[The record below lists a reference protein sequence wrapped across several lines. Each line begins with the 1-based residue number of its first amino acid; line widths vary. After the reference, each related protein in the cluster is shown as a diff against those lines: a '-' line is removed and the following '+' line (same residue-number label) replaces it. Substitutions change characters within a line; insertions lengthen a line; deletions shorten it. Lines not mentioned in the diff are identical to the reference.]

1 MKSVPPEQQ
10 AQPRRAM
17 IFQRDVLAGRLSQ
30 LENGE
35 WRFVY
40 EPGYAGPP
48 VSLSL
53 PVRVE
58 HYLFAAFPPFLDGLL
73 PEGAQLEALL
83 RQLKIDRGDSYR
95 QLIAVGQDVVG
106 ALKVVEE
113 SVK

>member
-1 MKSVPPEQQ
+1 MKSVPPERQ
-10 AQPRRAM
+10 AQPRRAVV
-17 IFQRDVLAGRLSQ
+17 FQRDVLAGRLLQ

-40 EPGYAGPP
+40 EADYAGPP

-58 HYLFAAFPPFLDGLL
+58 PYLFAAFPPFLDGLL

-106 ALKVVEE
+106 SLKVIEE
-113 SVK
+113 GGR

>member
-1 MKSVPPEQQ
+1 
-10 AQPRRAM
+10 M
-17 IFQRDVLAGRLSQ
+17 IFQRGVLAGHVSQ
-30 LENGE
+30 PENGE

-40 EPGYAGPP
+40 EPGYNGPP

-58 HYLFAAFPPFLDGLL
+58 PYPFAAFPPFLDGLL

-83 RQLKIDRGDSYR
+83 RQLKIDRRDSYR

-113 SVK
+113 SGE

>member
-1 MKSVPPEQQ
+1 MRTAFDEQQ
-10 AQPRRAM
+10 SHPRRAM
-17 IFQRDVLAGRLSQ
+17 VFQRDVLAGRIAQ

-40 EPGYAGPP
+40 EPSYTGPP

-53 PVRVE
+53 PIRVE
-58 HYLFAAFPPFLDGLL
+58 PYLFAAFPPFLDGLL
-73 PEGAQLEALL
+73 PEGAQLESLL
-83 RQLKIDRGDSYR
+83 RQLKIDRGDFYR

-113 SVK
+113 LEK

>member
-1 MKSVPPEQQ
+1 MKSASPEQQ
-10 AQPRRAM
+10 AHPMRAM
-17 IFQRDVLAGRLSQ
+17 IFQRDVLAGRVLQ

-40 EPGYAGPP
+40 ETGYNGPP

-58 HYLFAAFPPFLDGLL
+58 PYLFAAFPPFLDGLL

-83 RQLKIDRGDSYR
+83 RQLKIDRRDSYR

-113 SVK
+113 SRE

>member
-1 MKSVPPEQQ
+1 MNIVSSEQQ
-10 AQPRRAM
+10 LPHRQAM
-17 IFQRDVLAGRLSQ
+17 VFQRDVLAGRVAQ

-40 EPGYAGPP
+40 EHGYKGPP

-58 HYLFAAFPPFLDGLL
+58 PYLFAAFPPFLDGLL

-113 SVK
+113 SGT

>member
-1 MKSVPPEQQ
+1 MKIASPEPH
-10 AQPRRAM
+10 APSRRAM
-17 IFQRDVLAGRLSQ
+17 VFQCDVLAGRVAS
-30 LENGE
+30 LESGE

-40 EPGYAGPP
+40 ECGYTGPP

-58 HYLFAAFPPFLDGLL
+58 PYLFAAFPPFLEGLL

-83 RQLKIDRGDSYR
+83 RQLKIDRGDCYR

-106 ALKVVEE
+106 ALKVIEE
-113 SVK
+113 GGK